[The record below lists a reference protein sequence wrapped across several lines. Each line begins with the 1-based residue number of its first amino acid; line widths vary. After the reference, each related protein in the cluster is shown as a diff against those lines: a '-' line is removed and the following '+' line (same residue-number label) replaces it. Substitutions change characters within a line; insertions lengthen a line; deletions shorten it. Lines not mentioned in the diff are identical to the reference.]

1 MTRAE
6 LLKLIEKRRR
16 GAAAPESDHLTEA
29 ARIAFPM
36 PGEPG
41 AGRLWA
47 SMIEKPEP
55 GDVVIMRLA
64 SGEMLAGTYQE
75 IAPPPPPAPKPQR
88 QETKLPER
96 PKARKRPG
104 PSRSMRREV
113 REQNRQIDRERD
125 KYARMQREEAI
136 RERSARNFHPQ
147 FIPAPPPARFEL
159 RPLNCPKRKYK
170 FSAPE
175 VASIMPVVEY
185 SENDFQ
191 I

>member
-1 MTRAE
+1 MTPAE
-6 LLKLIEKRRR
+6 LKKLIAARQR
-16 GAAAPESDHLTEA
+16 GEEAPLLDRLTEA
-29 ARIAFPM
+29 ARRPFRAPCV
-36 PGEPG
+36 PDGV
-41 AGRLWA
+41 LWY
-47 SMIEKPEP
+47 SLIEKPQP
-55 GDVVIMRLA
+55 GDVVILRLA

-185 SENDFQ
+185 SEIDF
-191 I
+191 

>member
-75 IAPPPPPAPKPQR
+75 IAPPPPPAP
-88 QETKLPER
+88 TGCWCG
-96 PKARKRPG
+96 AG
-104 PSRSMRREV
+104 
-113 REQNRQIDRERD
+113 
-125 KYARMQREEAI
+125 
-136 RERSARNFHPQ
+136 
-147 FIPAPPPARFEL
+147 
-159 RPLNCPKRKYK
+159 
-170 FSAPE
+170 
-175 VASIMPVVEY
+175 
-185 SENDFQ
+185 
-191 I
+191 